1 MKHQRNMN
9 IKTLIYTT
17 IIGLLFSA
25 CSNTENSSTLKIE
38 NKMNKQTSKI
48 VKIDNHSI
56 FYREAG
62 DKNKE
67 TILLLHGFPSSSYM
81 YSKLIDELSNDYH
94 LIAPDYLGFG
104 LSSAPTTSEF
114 QYTFDNITE
123 ITNKLID
130 ELQLKSFYLLM
141 QDFGGPVGFRIAN
154 KRPELIKG
162 LIIQNAN
169 TYMEG
174 LGEWPAKMKKMQLA
188 EDFEGLKN
196 FQKYLTSFEGI
207 KEQHIGGAKNPAS
220 VDPSFYLMDHAFLSR
235 NGALEI
241 QKAMLADYGS
251 NFPKYPEWQNYMKT
265 KQPKTLVVWG
275 TNDKFFS
282 KAGGEAYSKD
292 LTNIETHFFEGSHF
306 ILDEYSEEVAQLIK
320 QFIK

>member
-1 MKHQRNMN
+1 MIITKY
-9 IKTLIYTT
+9 ILTT
-17 IIGLLFSA
+17 
-25 CSNTENSSTLKIE
+25 KIE
-38 NKMNKQTSKI
+38 NKMNKQTSKTI
-48 VKIDNHSI
+48 AIDNLSI
-56 FYREAG
+56 YYREAG

-81 YSKLIDELSNDYH
+81 YNKLIDELSDDYH
-94 LIAPDYLGFG
+94 LIAPDYPGFG
-104 LSSAPTTSEF
+104 LSSAPPPSTFE
-114 QYTFDNITE
+114 YTFDHITD

-130 ELQLKSFYLLM
+130 TLQLHSFYLVM

-174 LGEWPAKMKKMQLA
+174 LGEWPAKMKQMQQA
-188 EDFEGLKN
+188 EDYEGLKN
-196 FQKYLTSFEGI
+196 FQTYLTSFEGI
-207 KEQHIGGAKNPAS
+207 KEQHIGGAKNPDA
-220 VDPSFYLMDHAFLSR
+220 VDPSYYLMDHAFVSR
-235 NGALEI
+235 NGAIAI

-282 KAGGEAYSKD
+282 KAGGEAYSKN

-320 QFIK
+320 RFIK